1 VMPTPFQR
9 SLLPRLLIAAAA
21 RRATLLAVVA
31 HLHRGNVNDR
41 RVLPTF
47 PTRLPREHSLIAGL
61 RVGHVYSPFCAGF
74 SNRSINRWTSDS
86 FRPTPPFFIGVAQRV
101 PSRAKRRSVERGM
114 PNRLAA
120 WPKVKILSAGSVV
133 SGGGKL
139 LPLRRRVVPA
149 GLGPARQPDSLPA
162 HPLCWALCYGKASR
176 PLPCFGMVL
185 GLKELR
191 SCLGPVHRLRDL
203 VSQNAPQCFA
213 NAQPRTAPRTA
224 PLPQTV
230 A

>member
-1 VMPTPFQR
+1 MMPAPFQR

-41 RVLPTF
+41 RILPTF
-47 PTRLPREHSLIAGL
+47 RTRLPREHSLIAGL
-61 RVGHVYSPFCAGF
+61 RVRHVYSPFCAGF
-74 SNRSINRWTSDS
+74 SNRSTNRWTSDS
-86 FRPTPPFFIGVAQRV
+86 FRPTAPSFIGVAQRV

-114 PNRLAA
+114 PSRLAA

-139 LPLRRRVVPA
+139 LLLRRRVVPA
-149 GLGPARQPDSLPA
+149 GLVLHGSRILFAG

-176 PLPCFGMVL
+176 LLPC
-185 GLKELR
+185 
-191 SCLGPVHRLRDL
+191 
-203 VSQNAPQCFA
+203 
-213 NAQPRTAPRTA
+213 
-224 PLPQTV
+224 
-230 A
+230 

>member
-1 VMPTPFQR
+1 MLSER
-9 SLLPRLLIAAAA
+9 SRLPRLLIAAAA
-21 RRATLLAVVA
+21 RRATLLAIVA

-47 PTRLPREHSLIAGL
+47 RTRSPREYSLKAAL

-86 FRPTPPFFIGVAQRV
+86 PRPTSPFFMGVAQRV

-149 GLGPARQPDSLPA
+149 GPARQPDSLRRTPSM
-162 HPLCWALCYGKASR
+162 LGALLRKSKPPCTLLRDGVGFGGIKVVPWSCTSSSR
-176 PLPCFGMVL
+176 PDIP
-185 GLKELR
+185 E
-191 SCLGPVHRLRDL
+191 SP
-203 VSQNAPQCFA
+203 PCFA
-213 NAQPRTAPRTA
+213 NAQPRTAQRTG
-224 PLPQTV
+224 
-230 A
+230 